1 MHARLTWYHHRVTL
15 SLFSFC
21 LVSNI
26 RHIWHWYTHH
36 TCLKAYVT
44 QHLGLSSE
52 DASAITAVMA
62 ASTTVGRISI
72 G

>member
-1 MHARLTWYHHRVTL
+1 M
-15 SLFSFC
+15 
-21 LVSNI
+21 I
-26 RHIWHWYTHH
+26 
-36 TCLKAYVT
+36 AYVT